1 MAPRTSAGGINN
13 DTNVYLAIGDNDTG
27 IAQDGDGQLE
37 LWANNQ
43 EIANF
48 NASNITLTKDLFIPD
63 KLRHDGDSDTQI
75 RFPADDTVTVE
86 TGGNERLRIT
96 SGGAVGINESSP
108 AAQLHVENDNANAST
123 YYLNTDAA
131 ILVQNKNSNAT
142 AKTVLKLEGPGGG
155 GDCALVYGGG
165 STNLIIADRQNE
177 RLRITSG
184 GAVSVGNNA
193 SPDGKLHVYSSSA
206 GTVTADGDADELVL
220 ESSGNTG
227 MSILSPGTGESS
239 IYFGNPG
246 TNGQKDAWIKY
257 YHETHSTTANRRALT
272 FRTSGTERLRIDST
286 GLLGLNRTP
295 VYSGL
300 FGGSQKGM
308 HIGGSTAPFLRITSD
323 TSNQGDLVLHA
334 GNSGA
339 DISMA
344 NMTAGGDIVFWSKPT
359 GGSMTE
365 RMRVQDNGEFQLKP
379 PGNAACDVAFKLNNS
394 NDSRIKFYDSGGT
407 YRGAFGFTE
416 YANSTDYPNFHD
428 SFYLLT
434 DPSSNGSLTT
444 AMRINHNGCFI
455 LPKQPCFSVS
465 MDNDYES
472 STDHTAD
479 FDTER
484 FDQGDNFN
492 TGNATFTA
500 PVTGKYY
507 MHAAI
512 QTRQNGGSQVHIMGV
527 SFQINGSV
535 QASKGSGDQYLGRDT
550 AHYITVHCIRILNL
564 AQGDTV
570 TVRIQLHGSVNIE
583 GAGGTD
589 RCNWQGYLMA

>member
-1 MAPRTSAGGINN
+1 MINLVKIFDKLLKKKNKFKLIDYPKNYPADEPMRRCPNINKAIKDTKYNPKISIKDGVGIANVVGRNGSLSFQADVDNAVSGTSINFAVDGAERFRIDSYGNVGVGTEPRTAAGGINN
-13 DTNVYLAIGDNDTG
+13 DTNVMLVIGDNDTG
-27 IAQDGDGQLE
+27 IAQDGDGQFE
-37 LWANNQ
+37 IWANNQ

-48 NASNITLTKDLFIPD
+48 NASSVTLTKDLFIPD

-257 YHETHSTTANRRALT
+257 YHETHATVADRRSLT
-272 FRTSGTERLRIDST
+272 FRTSGGERLRIKSDGKVGINTVTPTYGSHLHGT
-286 GLLGLNRTP
+286 G
-295 VYSGL
+295 
-300 FGGSQKGM
+300 
-308 HIGGSTAPFLRITSD
+308 A
-323 TSNQGDLVLHA
+323 SN
-334 GNSGA
+334 
-339 DISMA
+339 
-344 NMTAGGDIVFWSKPT
+344 
-359 GGSMTE
+359 
-365 RMRVQDNGEFQLKP
+365 
-379 PGNAACDVAFKLNNS
+379 NA
-394 NDSRIKFYDSGGT
+394 
-407 YRGAFGFTE
+407 
-416 YANSTDYPNFHD
+416 
-428 SFYLLT
+428 
-434 DPSSNGSLTT
+434 
-444 AMRINHNGCFI
+444 
-455 LPKQPCFSVS
+455 
-465 MDNDYES
+465 
-472 STDHTAD
+472 
-479 FDTER
+479 
-484 FDQGDNFN
+484 
-492 TGNATFTA
+492 
-500 PVTGKYY
+500 YY
-507 MHAAI
+507 MAEQSSA
-512 QTRQNGGSQVHIMGV
+512 G
-527 SFQINGSV
+527 
-535 QASKGSGDQYLGRDT
+535 ASEDLD
-550 AHYITVHCIRILNL
+550 
-564 AQGDTV
+564 
-570 TVRIQLHGSVNIE
+570 
-583 GAGGTD
+583 
-589 RCNWQGYLMA
+589 